1 MYIFGRE
8 RYHILFCASTMRMW
22 KRSESGP
29 YKFFSQMSSG
39 VRVIRGRRH
48 LMQVT
53 RCRGFGNKE
62 TYTIGSHITLLR
74 AISPLSRALVLTL
87 PSFPPGVHGKGDEL
101 CRSVCPEAAQRHA
114 RQYSLYSPGL
124 LTRMREPT
132 PQRKKGNTSAQHEPR
147 ACARRPK
154 GRRGQDCH
162 ITDVIYLTQA
172 SRDSRNILENV
183 YDVSKSR
190 HGIEEAFLPCKAPLL
205 FRAAQYCTT
214 CARPTSRLQ

>member
-1 MYIFGRE
+1 MYIFGRV
-8 RYHILFCASTMRMW
+8 RHHVLFCASTMPMW
-22 KRSESGP
+22 KRREPGP

-48 LMQVT
+48 LMRVT
-53 RCRGFGNKE
+53 RCRHCRGFGNKE

-74 AISPLSRALVLTL
+74 AISPLSRALVLTPL
-87 PSFPPGVHGKGDEL
+87 SFPPLGVHGKGDEL
-101 CRSVCPEAAQRHA
+101 CHSVCPFLRRANTHTH
-114 RQYSLYSPGL
+114 QYSLYSRGL
-124 LTRMREPT
+124 LTRMREQA
-132 PQRKKGNTSAQHEPR
+132 PQLEKGNTSAQHEPR
-147 ACARRPK
+147 ACARRPR

-172 SRDSRNILENV
+172 SRDSRSILENV

-205 FRAAQYCTT
+205 FRAA
-214 CARPTSRLQ
+214 PV